1 MALVAHLMEEKNNFG
16 PHLIVVPNA
25 VLVNWKAE
33 LNVWLPGVAPRTVS
47 ACLLPSSLPLP
58 RSPAGSHAP
67 PPPCFSFTPSS
78 VARQGGAA
86 VTRGGMQTASAS
98 TMPAP

>member
-33 LNVWLPGVAPRTVS
+33 LNIWLPG
-47 ACLLPSSLPLP
+47 
-58 RSPAGSHAP
+58 
-67 PPPCFSFTPSS
+67 
-78 VARQGGAA
+78 ARMCVVGPVRAWTDHPDGC
-86 VTRGGMQTASAS
+86 TRCSRGDTSQ
-98 TMPAP
+98 P